1 MLNPAPLF
9 RVPNSSDVTD
19 SRIALEILAMGPSRT
34 LKLKGAKPSEI
45 GPSRFLDGDSEML
58 IPLRHE
64 NMQGRRWP
72 VITFGIIALNII
84 VFLGTHST
92 IDKQGPELGQV
103 KLHLILLSA
112 MHPELKVPE
121 KAQEFVASIQ
131 TRNAA
136 LWKEAQRPNREVF
149 DVWDAKI
156 RMQDDQEA
164 LQQEMDSLGDS
175 YAELNSASLLSKYAF
190 IPAHPT
196 LLGLMG
202 ANFLHAGWLHLIGNM
217 WFLWLAGAILED
229 TWGRLIYP
237 AFYLVAGVLAFQ
249 VHALVNAGSFTP
261 TIGAS
266 GAIAGLMGA
275 FLVRFP
281 TTKIEMGYL
290 FIYRFVRF
298 KMAAYWLL
306 PLWLLTEIFYG
317 SAFGQTSGV
326 AHWAHVGGFAFG
338 ALIALAV
345 QKSGLE
351 QMAEKGIQEKI
362 SWVSH
367 PLLAEAG
374 EQMEKGQLD
383 QAAANLQKLLLEK
396 PDSIDAYRML
406 QRIYWQ
412 KNDLPAYRDALAKL
426 LGLEIKAND
435 HEGAFQTCQDFKNAG
450 GEILPASLWLE
461 FCRQM
466 ETQPDIS
473 RAADE
478 YLDLAKAYPSEKQ
491 GLLAQMAAGR
501 IYLKRLNRP
510 ADALRLYE
518 AAQSSS
524 IPHADWQTTIDRG
537 IADAKKALQPQE
549 SSVSPIS

>member
-1 MLNPAPLF
+1 
-9 RVPNSSDVTD
+9 
-19 SRIALEILAMGPSRT
+19 
-34 LKLKGAKPSEI
+34 
-45 GPSRFLDGDSEML
+45 ML

-72 VITFGIIALNII
+72 VITFGIIALNIL
-84 VFLGTHST
+84 VFLGTHWT

-103 KLHLILLSA
+103 KIHLLLLAA
-112 MHPELKVPE
+112 MHPELKIPE
-121 KAQEFVASIQ
+121 KAQEFVTSIE
-131 TRNAA
+131 TKNAA
-136 LWKEAQRPNREVF
+136 LWKEAKNPNRSVF
-149 DVWDAKI
+149 DAWDAKI
-156 RMQDDQEA
+156 RMQDDNFN

-175 YAELNSASLLSKYAF
+175 YAELSSASILNKYAF
-190 IPAHPT
+190 IPAHQT
-196 LLGLMG
+196 LVSLIT
-202 ANFLHAGWLHLIGNM
+202 ANFLHGGWLHLIGNM

-229 TWGRLIYP
+229 TWGRVIYP
-237 AFYLVAGVLAFQ
+237 VFYMIAGVLALQ
-249 VHALVNAGSFTP
+249 VHAMVNVGSLTP

-290 FIYRFVRF
+290 LFYRFVRF

-306 PLWLLTEIFYG
+306 PVWLLTEVLYG
-317 SAFGQTSGV
+317 TVFGQSSGV

-351 QMAEKGIQEKI
+351 QVAEKGIQEKI

-367 PLLAEAG
+367 PLLADAG
-374 EQMEKGQLD
+374 EQMEKKEFD
-383 QAAANLQKLLLEK
+383 RAASSLQKLLLEK
-396 PDSIDAYRML
+396 PDSMDAYRML

-412 KNDLPAYRDALAKL
+412 KNDLPAQRDALLKL
-426 LGLEIKAND
+426 LALEIKAND
-435 HEGAFQTCQDFKNAG
+435 QDGALQTCQDFRNAG
-450 GEILPASLWLE
+450 GEKLPAALWLE
-461 FCRQM
+461 FCRQL

-478 YLDLAKAYPSEKQ
+478 YLDLLKAYPAEKQ

-510 ADALRLYE
+510 SDALRLYE
-518 AAQSSS
+518 AAQASS
-524 IPHADWQTTIDRG
+524 IPHADWQSTIERG
-537 IADAKKALQPQE
+537 IADAKKILQTGV
-549 SSVSPIS
+549 SSASPVS

>member
-1 MLNPAPLF
+1 
-9 RVPNSSDVTD
+9 
-19 SRIALEILAMGPSRT
+19 
-34 LKLKGAKPSEI
+34 
-45 GPSRFLDGDSEML
+45 ML

-72 VITFGIIALNII
+72 IITFGIIALNVLI
-84 VFLGTHST
+84 FLGTHWT

-103 KLHLILLSA
+103 KIHLLLLSA
-112 MHPELKVPE
+112 MHPELKVPD
-121 KAQEFVASIQ
+121 KAQEFVTSIQ
-131 TRNAA
+131 TKNPP
-136 LWKEAQRPNREVF
+136 LWKEAQNPNRSVF
-149 DVWDAKI
+149 DAWDAKI
-156 RMQDDQEA
+156 RMQDDSFN

-175 YAELNSASLLSKYAF
+175 YAELSSASILNKYAF

-196 LLGLMG
+196 LVGLLA
-202 ANFLHAGWLHLIGNM
+202 ANFLHGGWLHLIGNM

-229 TWGRLIYP
+229 TWGRVIYP
-237 AFYLVAGVLAFQ
+237 VFYMVAGVLAFQ
-249 VHALVNAGSFTP
+249 VHAMANVGSFTP
-261 TIGAS
+261 VLGAS

-290 FIYRFVRF
+290 LFFRFVRF

-306 PLWLLTEIFYG
+306 PLWLLMEVLYG
-317 SAFGQTSGV
+317 TVFGQSSGV

-351 QMAEKGIQEKI
+351 QVAEKGIQEKI

-367 PLLAEAG
+367 PLLADAS
-374 EQMEKGQLD
+374 EQMEKKEFD
-383 QAAANLQKLLLEK
+383 QAASSLQKLLIEK

-412 KNDLPAYRDALAKL
+412 KNDLPAQRDALLKL
-426 LGLEIKAND
+426 LGLEMKAND
-435 HEGAFQTCQDFKNAG
+435 HEGAMQTCQDFRNAG
-450 GEILPASLWLE
+450 GEKLPAPLWLE
-461 FCRQM
+461 FCRQL

-478 YLDLAKAYPSEKQ
+478 YLELAKAYPAEKQ

-518 AAQSSS
+518 SAQASS
-524 IPHADWQTTIDRG
+524 IPHADWQSTIDRA
-537 IADAKKALQPQE
+537 IADANKILQTSV
-549 SSVSPIS
+549 SSASPIS

>member
-1 MLNPAPLF
+1 
-9 RVPNSSDVTD
+9 
-19 SRIALEILAMGPSRT
+19 
-34 LKLKGAKPSEI
+34 
-45 GPSRFLDGDSEML
+45 ML

-72 VITFGIIALNII
+72 VITFGIIALNVI
-84 VFLGTHST
+84 VFLGTHWT
-92 IDKQGPELGQV
+92 IDRQGPELGVV
-103 KLHLILLSA
+103 KLHLVLLSA

-121 KAQEFVASIQ
+121 KAQEFVTYIQ
-131 TRNAA
+131 TKNAA
-136 LWKEAQRPNREVF
+136 VWKEAQSPNRDVI

-156 RMQDDQEA
+156 RMQEDPEA
-164 LQQEMDSLGDS
+164 LQQEMDSLGDR
-175 YAELNSASLLSKYAF
+175 YAELDSASLLSKYAF
-190 IPAHPT
+190 IPAHPK
-196 LLGLMG
+196 LLGLVG

-237 AFYLVAGVLAFQ
+237 AFYLIAGVLAFQ
-249 VHALVNAGSFTP
+249 VHAMVNVGSFTP

-290 FIYRFVRF
+290 FFYRFYRF

-306 PLWLLTEIFYG
+306 PLWLLSEVFYG
-317 SAFGQTSGV
+317 SAFGQSSGV

-383 QAAANLQKLLLEK
+383 PAAASLQKLLLEK

-412 KNDLPAYRDALAKL
+412 KNDLPAQRDALAKL

-435 HEGAFQTCQDFKNAG
+435 HEGALQTCQDFRNAG
-450 GEILPASLWLE
+450 GEKLPASLWLE
-461 FCRQM
+461 FCRQL

-478 YLDLAKAYPSEKQ
+478 YLELAKAYPAEKQ

-501 IYLKRLNRP
+501 IYLKRMNRP
-510 ADALRLYE
+510 ADSLRLYE

-537 IADAKKALQPQE
+537 IAEARKAMQPQE
-549 SSVSPIS
+549 SPVSPVS

>member
-1 MLNPAPLF
+1 
-9 RVPNSSDVTD
+9 
-19 SRIALEILAMGPSRT
+19 
-34 LKLKGAKPSEI
+34 
-45 GPSRFLDGDSEML
+45 ML

-72 VITFGIIALNII
+72 VITFGIIALNVV
-84 VFLGTHST
+84 VFLGTHWK

-103 KLHLILLSA
+103 KIHLVLLAA
-112 MHPELKVPE
+112 MHPELKIPE
-121 KAQEFVASIQ
+121 KAQELVTYFQ
-131 TRNAA
+131 TKNAP
-136 LWKEAQRPNREVF
+136 LWKETQRPNRDVF
-149 DVWDAKI
+149 DAWDAKI
-156 RMQDDQEA
+156 RLQEDTGA

-175 YAELNSASLLSKYAF
+175 YAQLNSASILSKYAF

-196 LLGLMG
+196 LLSLLT
-202 ANFLHAGWLHLIGNM
+202 ANFLHGGWLHIIGNM
-217 WFLWLAGAILED
+217 WFLWLAGAVLED

-237 AFYLVAGVLAFQ
+237 AFYLIAGVLAFQ
-249 VHALVNAGSFTP
+249 VHAMVNVGSFTP

-281 TTKIEMGYL
+281 TTKIEMGWL
-290 FIYRFVRF
+290 VIYRFYCF

-306 PLWLLTEIFYG
+306 PLWLLTEILYG
-317 SAFGQTSGV
+317 SVSQSSGV

-367 PLLAEAG
+367 PLLAEAS

-383 QAAANLQKLLLEK
+383 PAAASLQKLLQEK
-396 PDSIDAYRML
+396 PDSIEAYRML
-406 QRIYWQ
+406 QRIYWE
-412 KNDLPAYRDALAKL
+412 KNDLHAQRDALAKL

-435 HEGAFQTCQDFKNAG
+435 HEGALQTCQDFRNAG
-450 GEILPASLWLE
+450 GEKLPASLWLE

-466 ETQPDIS
+466 ETQPDVS

-478 YLDLAKAYPSEKQ
+478 YLELAQAYPAEKQ
-491 GLLAQMAAGR
+491 GLLAQMATGR

-518 AAQSSS
+518 AAQASS
-524 IPHADWQTTIDRG
+524 IPHADWQATIDRG
-537 IADAKKALQPQE
+537 IAEARKVMQAQ
-549 SSVSPIS
+549 VSPVSPVS

>member
-1 MLNPAPLF
+1 
-9 RVPNSSDVTD
+9 
-19 SRIALEILAMGPSRT
+19 
-34 LKLKGAKPSEI
+34 
-45 GPSRFLDGDSEML
+45 ML

-72 VITFGIIALNII
+72 VITFGIIALNAIF
-84 VFLGTHST
+84 FLGSHWT
-92 IDKQGPELGQV
+92 IDKQAPELGQV
-103 KLHLILLSA
+103 KVHLVLLAA
-112 MHPELKVPE
+112 MHPELKIPE
-121 KAQEFVASIQ
+121 KAQEFVTYVQ

-136 LWKEAQRPNREVF
+136 LWKEAQKPNRDVL

-156 RMQDDQEA
+156 RLQEDTGA
-164 LQQEMDSLGDS
+164 LQQEMDSLGNS

-196 LLGLMG
+196 LLSLLT
-202 ANFLHAGWLHLIGNM
+202 ANFLHGGWLHLLGNM
-217 WFLWLAGAILED
+217 WFLWLAGAVLED
-229 TWGRLIYP
+229 TWGRVIYP

-249 VHALVNAGSFTP
+249 VHAMVNVGSFTP

-290 FIYRFVRF
+290 LLFRFYRF

-306 PLWLLTEIFYG
+306 PVWLLTEILYG
-317 SAFGQTSGV
+317 SVFGQSSGV

-338 ALIALAV
+338 ALIAVAV

-351 QMAEKGIQEKI
+351 QMAERGIQEKI

-367 PLLAEAG
+367 PLLAEAS
-374 EQMEKGQLD
+374 EQMEKEQLD
-383 QAAANLQKLLLEK
+383 LAAASLQKLLLEK

-412 KNDLPAYRDALAKL
+412 KNDLPAQRNALAKL

-435 HEGAFQTCQDFKNAG
+435 QEGALQTCQEFRNAG
-450 GEILPASLWLE
+450 GEKLPASLWLE
-461 FCRQM
+461 FCRQL
-466 ETQPDIS
+466 ETQPDVS

-478 YLDLAKAYPSEKQ
+478 YLELAKAYPAEKQ

-501 IYLKRLNRP
+501 IYLKRLSRP
-510 ADALRLYE
+510 ADALRLYQ

-524 IPHADWQTTIDRG
+524 IPHAGWQPTIDRG
-537 IADAKKALQPQE
+537 IAEAKKVMQPQE
-549 SSVSPIS
+549 SPVSPVS

>member
-1 MLNPAPLF
+1 
-9 RVPNSSDVTD
+9 
-19 SRIALEILAMGPSRT
+19 
-34 LKLKGAKPSEI
+34 
-45 GPSRFLDGDSEML
+45 
-58 IPLRHE
+58 
-64 NMQGRRWP
+64 MQGRRWP

-84 VFLGTHST
+84 VFLGTHWT
-92 IDKQGPELGQV
+92 IDQQGPELGQV
-103 KLHLILLSA
+103 KLHLVLLAA

-121 KAQEFVASIQ
+121 TAQEFVTYVQ
-131 TRNAA
+131 TKNAA
-136 LWKEAQRPNREVF
+136 LWKEARNPYRSVF
-149 DVWDAKI
+149 DAWDAKI
-156 RMQDDQEA
+156 RMQEDTDA
-164 LQQEMDSLGDS
+164 LQQEMDSLGDR

-190 IPAHPT
+190 TPAHPT
-196 LLGLMG
+196 LVSLVT
-202 ANFLHAGWLHLIGNM
+202 ANFLHGGWLHLIGNM

-237 AFYLVAGVLAFQ
+237 AFYMIAGVLAFQ
-249 VHALVNAGSFTP
+249 VHAMVNVGSFTP

-290 FIYRFVRF
+290 FFYRFYRF

-306 PLWLLTEIFYG
+306 PVWLLTEVLYG
-317 SAFGQTSGV
+317 SAGLSSGV

-338 ALIALAV
+338 ALIAV
-345 QKSGLE
+345 GVRKSGLE

-367 PLLAEAG
+367 PLLAEAS

-383 QAAANLQKLLLEK
+383 PAAANLQKLLLEK
-396 PDSIDAYRML
+396 PDSVDAYRML
-406 QRIYWQ
+406 QRIYWE
-412 KNDLPAYRDALAKL
+412 KNDLPAHRDALAKL
-426 LGLEIKAND
+426 LALEIKAND
-435 HEGAFQTCQDFKNAG
+435 HEGAIQTCQSFRNAG
-450 GEILPASLWLE
+450 GEKLPASLWLE
-461 FCRQM
+461 FCRQL

-478 YLDLAKAYPSEKQ
+478 YLELAQAYPAEKQ

-518 AAQSSS
+518 AAQSSL

-537 IADAKKALQPQE
+537 IAEAKKTMQAQY
-549 SSVSPIS
+549 SPISPAS